1 MKKLITLLALVI
13 SLITF
18 AQAPQGFNYQATVR
32 NAAGDLIINQNV
44 TFKFNIMLNTSTSLP
59 VFSETHYV
67 PTDDL
72 GQVNL
77 TVGEGTAT
85 TGTFAAIDWGT
96 GNYYL
101 GIELK
106 TGANF
111 VAMGTTQLLSVP
123 YALYAN
129 SAGSTQTNSKTS
141 IYLTGD
147 ITDAQAAAKLATE
160 LGPDTENIY
169 IRNTT
174 QLTNVDLSSLVTA
187 VKISIE
193 NNVTLANVNLNG
205 LTTVFEE
212 FNVNDNPL
220 LNLTLTSLT
229 DCYELEVRYV
239 SSLNLSGLLRSND
252 IYVTNITNFTGLSN
266 LVSCEDLY
274 IEGMN
279 NTGTLNFSS
288 LVSTE
293 SISIGSNPSLT
304 SIALPLL
311 SSGSVG
317 ISANP
322 LLTSLALPVLTSG
335 GVNVSGTSLTSI
347 ALPVFSNGN
356 VSIDTNS
363 VLTSIALPILS
374 SGFIGINSNSVLI
387 SISLPALTSSI
398 GIFIVNNSSLTSL
411 ALPVLSSCNGYLE
424 INQNSVLTSITLPAL
439 TSTSFMNIVSNP
451 LLTSISLPA
460 LTTGS
465 TIYLNNNALTTTN
478 INALLNKMLTVSPT
492 VAKNIQLGS
501 QTPPAPPTG
510 QGIIDKQ
517 TLINSGNTVYTD

>member
-1 MKKLITLLALVI
+1 MKKLFTLIALIASIT
-13 SLITF
+13 TF

-129 SAGSTQTNSKTS
+129 SSGSTQTHSKTS

-187 VKISIE
+187 VKISLE
-193 NNVTLANVNLNG
+193 NNVALANVNLNG

-212 FNVNDNPL
+212 FYVSNNPL
-220 LNLTLTSLT
+220 LNLTPTSLT
-229 DCYELEVRYV
+229 DCYELSVSTI
-239 SSLNLSGLLRSND
+239 SSLNLSGLLRSKR
-252 IYVTNITNFTGLSN
+252 INISEISNFTGLSN
-266 LVSCEDLY
+266 LTSCEYLY
-274 IEGMN
+274 IYGIN
-279 NTGTLNFSS
+279 NVSTLNFPS
-288 LVSTE
+288 LLSAYL
-293 SISIGSNPSLT
+293 SITGNPSLT
-304 SIALPLL
+304 SISFPVL
-311 SSGSVG
+311 SSGGVSING
-317 ISANP
+317 NP

-335 GVNVSGTSLTSI
+335 GVGISETSLTSI
-347 ALPVFSNGN
+347 ALPVFSSGN
-356 VSIDTNS
+356 VTISNNP
-363 VLTSIALPILS
+363 VLTSIALPVFS
-374 SGFIGINSNSVLI
+374 SSSYSVI
-387 SISLPALTSSI
+387 IEQ
-398 GIFIVNNSSLTSL
+398 N
-411 ALPVLSSCNGYLE
+411 PVLSS
-424 INQNSVLTSITLPAL
+424 IALPAL
-439 TSTSFMNIVSNP
+439 TSTNEIKIDYNP
-451 LLTSISLPA
+451 LLTSIAFPSL
-460 LTTGS
+460 TSNSG
-465 TIYLNNNALTTTN
+465 IYLNSNALTTSN
-478 INALLNKMLTVSPT
+478 INSLLNKMLTVSPT
-492 VAKNIQLGS
+492 VPKNIQLS
-501 QTPPAPPTG
+501 AQTPPAPPSG

-517 TLINSGNTVYTD
+517 TLINAGNYVITD

>member
-1 MKKLITLLALVI
+1 MKKLFILLALI
-13 SLITF
+13 ATTATF
-18 AQAPQGFNYQATVR
+18 SQAPQGFNYQATVR

-193 NNVTLANVNLNG
+193 NNVALANVNLNG
-205 LTTVFEE
+205 LTTVFEK
-212 FNVNDNPL
+212 FYVNNNPL
-220 LNLTLTSLT
+220 LNLAPTSLT
-229 DCYELEVRYV
+229 DCYELSVYTI
-239 SSLNLSGLLRSND
+239 SSLNLSGLLGGKSFYFD
-252 IYVTNITNFTGLSN
+252 NITNFTGLSN
-266 LVSCEDLY
+266 LISCESLNIY
-274 IEGMN
+274 GIN
-279 NTGTLNFSS
+279 NVSTLNFSS
-288 LVSTE
+288 LVSG
-293 SISIGSNPSLT
+293 SLSIGGNPSLT
-304 SIALPLL
+304 SISLPVL
-311 SSGSVG
+311 SSGGVNINAS
-317 ISANP
+317 P

-335 GVNVSGTSLTSI
+335 GVGIYETSLTSI
-347 ALPVFSNGN
+347 ALPVLSSGS
-356 VSIDTNS
+356 VYIDTNS
-363 VLTSIALPILS
+363 VLTSI
-374 SGFIGINSNSVLI
+374 
-387 SISLPALTSSI
+387 SLPAFTGGGS
-398 GIFIVNNSSLTSL
+398 VNISNNPSLPSL
-411 ALPVLSSCNGYLE
+411 ALPMFSSSVNG
-424 INQNSVLTSITLPAL
+424 NVSIVNNT
-439 TSTSFMNIVSNP
+439 V
-451 LLTSISLPA
+451 LTSISLPTLKSTSEINIQLNLL
-460 LTTGS
+460 LTSIAFPSLTSNSG
-465 TIYLNNNALTTTN
+465 IYLRNNALTTSN
-478 INALLNKMLTVSPT
+478 INSLLNKMLTVSPT
-492 VAKNIQLGS
+492 VPKNIELYG

-510 QGIIDKQ
+510 QGIIDRQ
-517 TLINSGNTVYTD
+517 TLLNAGNTVYTD

>member
-1 MKKLITLLALVI
+1 MKKLFTLLALIVLTTI
-13 SLITF
+13 N

-77 TVGEGTAT
+77 TVGQGTAT
-85 TGTFAAIDWGT
+85 IGSFAGINWGN

-101 GIELK
+101 GIELS

-187 VKISIE
+187 VQISIE
-193 NNVTLANVNLNG
+193 NNIALANVNLNG

-212 FNVNDNPL
+212 FYVYDNPL
-220 LNLTLTSLT
+220 LNLTLSSLT
-229 DCYELEVRYV
+229 DCYELSVNTIT
-239 SSLNLSGLLRSND
+239 SLNLSGLLRSKRID
-252 IYVTNITNFTGLSN
+252 IYEISNFTGLSN
-266 LVSCEDLY
+266 LTSCESLN
-274 IEGMN
+274 ISGIN
-279 NTGTLNFSS
+279 NVSTLNFSS
-288 LVSTE
+288 LVSSGSLT
-293 SISIGSNPSLT
+293 ISGNPSLT
-304 SIALPLL
+304 SI
-311 SSGSVG
+311 SF
-317 ISANP
+317 
-322 LLTSLALPVLTSG
+322 PVLSSG
-335 GVNVSGTSLTSI
+335 GVNISGTSLTSI
-347 ALPVFSNGN
+347 ALPVLASGGVGIYETSLTSIALPVFSSGGMM
-356 VSIDTNS
+356 IDSNS
-363 VLTSIALPILS
+363 VLTSI
-374 SGFIGINSNSVLI
+374 
-387 SISLPALTSSI
+387 SLPAFTSCESNI
-398 GIFIVNNSSLTSL
+398 TISNNPSLTSL
-411 ALPVLSSCNGYLE
+411 ALPVLSSSNSNLD
-424 INQNSVLTSITLPAL
+424 IVLNSVLTSITLPAL
-439 TSTSFMNIVSNP
+439 SSAGYFSIASNP

-465 TIYLNNNALTTTN
+465 IINLNSNALTTTN
-478 INALLNKMLTVSPT
+478 INSLLNKMLTVSPT

-501 QTPPAPPTG
+501 QTPSAPPTG

>member
-1 MKKLITLLALVI
+1 MKKLYTFLALIVLTTI
-13 SLITF
+13 N

-85 TGTFAAIDWGT
+85 TGTFADINWGN
-96 GNYYL
+96 GSYYL
-101 GIELK
+101 GIELN
-106 TGANF
+106 TGSSF

-193 NNVTLANVNLNG
+193 NNVALANVNLNG

-212 FNVNDNPL
+212 FYVNNNPL
-220 LNLTLTSLT
+220 LNLNLTSLT
-229 DCYELEVRYV
+229 DCYELSVYTI
-239 SSLNLSGLLRSND
+239 SSLNLSGLLGGKSLYFD
-252 IYVTNITNFTGLSN
+252 NITNFTGLSN
-266 LVSCEDLY
+266 LISCESLNIY
-274 IEGMN
+274 GIN
-279 NTGTLNFSS
+279 NVSTLNFSS
-288 LVSTE
+288 LVSGSL
-293 SISIGSNPSLT
+293 SIVGNPSLT
-304 SIALPLL
+304 SISFPVL
-311 SSGSVG
+311 SSGG
-317 ISANP
+317 ISLYGNP

-335 GVNVSGTSLTSI
+335 GVSINETSLTSI
-347 ALPVFSNGN
+347 ALPVFSSGR

-363 VLTSIALPILS
+363 VLTSI
-374 SGFIGINSNSVLI
+374 
-387 SISLPALTSSI
+387 SLPAFTGGG
-398 GIFIVNNSSLTSL
+398 GINISNNPSLTSI
-411 ALPVLSSCNGYLE
+411 ALPVFSSSNSINGNFNDTVD
-424 INQNSVLTSITLPAL
+424 IGNNTI
-439 TSTSFMNIVSNP
+439 
-451 LLTSISLPA
+451 LTSISLP
-460 LTTGS
+460 
-465 TIYLNNNALTTTN
+465 
-478 INALLNKMLTVSPT
+478 
-492 VAKNIQLGS
+492 
-501 QTPPAPPTG
+501 
-510 QGIIDKQ
+510 DK
-517 TLINSGNTVYTD
+517 

>member
-1 MKKLITLLALVI
+1 MKKLFILLALI
-13 SLITF
+13 ATTATF
-18 AQAPQGFNYQATVR
+18 SQAPQGFNYQATVR

-129 SAGSTQTNSKTS
+129 SSGSTQTHSKTS

-147 ITDAQAAAKLATE
+147 ITDAQAAAKLAIE

-193 NNVTLANVNLNG
+193 NNVALANVNLNG
-205 LTTVFEE
+205 LTTVFEA
-212 FNVNDNPL
+212 FYVYNNPL
-220 LNLTLTSLT
+220 LNLTPTSLT
-229 DCYELEVRYV
+229 DCYELSVSTI
-239 SSLNLSGLLRSND
+239 SSLNLSGLLRSNN
-252 IYVTNITNFTGLSN
+252 ISVSNITNFTGLSN
-266 LVSCEDLY
+266 LVSCESLY
-274 IEGMN
+274 ISGIN
-279 NTGTLNFSS
+279 NVSTLNFPS
-288 LVSTE
+288 LVSSANLNFWGNTSLT
-293 SISIGSNPSLT
+293 SISFPVLTSGGVSIYANPSLT
-304 SIALPLL
+304 SIALP
-311 SSGSVG
+311 
-317 ISANP
+317 
-322 LLTSLALPVLTSG
+322 VLTSG
-335 GVNVSGTSLTSI
+335 GVSISETSLTSI
-347 ALPVFSNGN
+347 ALPVFSSGGVYINN
-356 VSIDTNS
+356 NTL
-363 VLTSIALPILS
+363 LTSIALPVFS
-374 SGFIGINSNSVLI
+374 SGSVAITNNTL
-387 SISLPALTSSI
+387 LTSI
-398 GIFIVNNSSLTSL
+398 NLPVFSSGNDVVIEQN
-411 ALPVLSSCNGYLE
+411 PVLSSIG
-424 INQNSVLTSITLPAL
+424 LPAL
-439 TSTSFMNIVSNP
+439 TSTDEIKIYYNP
-451 LLTSISLPA
+451 LLTSIAFPSL
-460 LTTGS
+460 TSNSG
-465 TIYLNNNALTTTN
+465 IYLRNNALTTSN
-478 INALLNKMLTVSPT
+478 INSLLNKMLTVSPT
-492 VAKNIQLGS
+492 VPKNIELYG
-501 QTPPAPPTG
+501 QTPPAPPSG

-517 TLINSGNTVYTD
+517 TLINAGNTVYTD

>member
-1 MKKLITLLALVI
+1 
-13 SLITF
+13 
-18 AQAPQGFNYQATVR
+18 
-32 NAAGDLIINQNV
+32 
-44 TFKFNIMLNTSTSLP
+44 LNTSTSLP

-129 SAGSTQTNSKTS
+129 SAGSTQTHSKTS

-169 IRNTT
+169 IRSTT

-193 NNVTLANVNLNG
+193 NNIALANVNLNG
-205 LTTVFEE
+205 LTTVYEKFY
-212 FNVNDNPL
+212 VLGNPL
-220 LNLTLTSLT
+220 LNLAPTSLK
-229 DCYELEVRYV
+229 DCYELSVNTI
-239 SSLNLSGLLRSND
+239 SSLNLSGLLRSNM
-252 IYVTNITNFTGLSN
+252 ISISEISNFTGLSN
-266 LVSCEDLY
+266 LISCESLY
-274 IEGMN
+274 IYGIN
-279 NTGTLNFSS
+279 NVSTLNFSS
-288 LVSTE
+288 LVSSGSLT
-293 SISIGSNPSLT
+293 ISGNPSLT
-304 SIALPLL
+304 SISFPVL
-311 SSGSVG
+311 SSSGGVNLYG
-317 ISANP
+317 NP

-335 GVNVSGTSLTSI
+335 SVSINETSLTSI
-347 ALPVFSNGN
+347 ALPVFSSGS
-356 VSIDTNS
+356 VSIDT
-363 VLTSIALPILS
+363 
-374 SGFIGINSNSVLI
+374 NSVLI
-387 SISLPALTSSI
+387 SISLPAFTGGE
-398 GIFIVNNSSLTSL
+398 GINISNNPSLTSI
-411 ALPVLSSCNGYLE
+411 AF
-424 INQNSVLTSITLPAL
+424 PAL
-439 TSTSFMNIVSNP
+439 TSN
-451 LLTSISLPA
+451 
-460 LTTGS
+460 TG
-465 TIYLNNNALTTTN
+465 IYLRYNALTSSN
-478 INALLNKMLTVSPT
+478 INALLNKMLTLSPT
-492 VAKNIQLGS
+492 VAKNIYLYG

-517 TLINSGNTVYTD
+517 TLINAGNYVITD